1 MKKMK
6 HYLRNVEFKAE
17 LGAVVVVEDWA
28 EWVFLQR
35 LADLPRHHTDLSR
48 EARLALVL
56 LVLPSCG
63 VDVCASEACS
73 LKQNINRSILMHRFT
88 QVELNYHGLIFSTIK
103 LMKLGSNKPRKLH
116 EADELSSC
124 TERGVILG
132 LLHEQSHGSEV
143 ATLKFWIILGHRFI
157 QVQINCQNWKQ

>member
-6 HYLRNVEFKAE
+6 QYLRNVKFKAE

-28 EWVFLQR
+28 ERVLLQR

-63 VDVCASEACS
+63 VNVCASEACS
-73 LKQNINRSILMHRFT
+73 LKPNTNTSIMIHRFA
-88 QVELNYHGLIFSTIK
+88 QVELNYHSLILSTIK
-103 LMKLGSNKPRKLH
+103 LKKLR
-116 EADELSSC
+116 
-124 TERGVILG
+124 
-132 LLHEQSHGSEV
+132 
-143 ATLKFWIILGHRFI
+143 
-157 QVQINCQNWKQ
+157 